1 VKLGVAIAIL
11 SPVIGR
17 LYEYFGATYL
27 TFGLITFDW
36 IYQVIAHAIQGALA
50 GVIYKPE
57 AQPALIGNPHSVGL
71 KARSLH

>member
-11 SPVIGR
+11 SPVTGR
-17 LYEYFGATYL
+17 LYEYFGAAYL